1 MNEAEISNAY
11 DATKVFFQTPQER
24 MDYLN
29 RQMAIMDYNYGL
41 QSAEERG
48 EERGMQKEQDRMSA
62 LIRLLKE
69 QGRESELFE
78 AAGKPE
84 MLQKLY
90 REFHLIE

>member
-48 EERGMQKEQDRMSA
+48 EQRGEQRMRE

-84 MLQKLY
+84 MLQKHY
-90 REFHLIE
+90 REVHLIE

>member
-1 MNEAEISNAY
+1 MNEAAISNAY

-48 EERGMQKEQDRMSA
+48 EQRGEQRMRE
-62 LIRLLKE
+62 LIRLLKNK
-69 QGRESELFE
+69 GGKASFLKLRENQRCCKSSI
-78 AAGKPE
+78 ANS
-84 MLQKLY
+84 
-90 REFHLIE
+90 I